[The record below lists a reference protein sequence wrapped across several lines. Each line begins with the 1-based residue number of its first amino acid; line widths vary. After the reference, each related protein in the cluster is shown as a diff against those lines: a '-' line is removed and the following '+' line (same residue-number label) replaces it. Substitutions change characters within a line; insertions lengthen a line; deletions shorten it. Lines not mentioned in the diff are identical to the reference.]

1 MDFNLRI
8 CGYQIQPSLPL
19 SLSSSIKKKCD
30 LTSFKKH
37 KKALSFRIFE
47 NKNKKAWLEMGGRR
61 APKILK
67 SSRDAQK

>member
-30 LTSFKKH
+30 LASFKKY
-37 KKALSFRIFE
+37 KKALSFGIFE
-47 NKNKKAWLEMGGRR
+47 NKNKKA
-61 APKILK
+61 
-67 SSRDAQK
+67 